1 MRATK
6 GTVARLAVLTTL
18 AVACNPDNRPV
29 GPAAAVTAHDVVDD
43 PPAYEPWSEP
53 LNLGPVINT
62 SFIDADPA
70 ISKHRLSLYISTD
83 RPGGLGDLDLWVSQR
98 ASADDAWGP
107 PQPLG
112 PNVNSD
118 AAELAPAFSPD
129 GHWMYFGSFRTGG
142 CGGADIYVSH
152 RHDAKDDFGWEPA
165 VNLGCVVNTASDELF
180 PTYFEDEALG
190 TTTLYYAS
198 NRPGGL
204 GDLDIYASTRSGDD
218 GAFGPGALVAEL
230 SSSGRDSRTAIR
242 RDGLEIFLASD
253 RPGGLGDRDLYVATR
268 VSTLD
273 AWSTPANLGP
283 VVNSAARDGAPALSF
298 DGTTLYFFSRRL
310 GGFGAS
316 DLYMTTRA
324 VTASGDAIVTEW

>member
-1 MRATK
+1 MRATN
-6 GTVARLAVLTTL
+6 GTIARLALLGAL
-18 AVACNPDNRPV
+18 AVACNHDNRPV
-29 GPAAAVTAHDVVDD
+29 GPVVKVTAHDVAGDRL
-43 PPAYEPWSEP
+43 AYGPWTEPR
-53 LNLGPVINT
+53 NLGPVINT
-62 SFIDADPA
+62 AFIDGDPA
-70 ISKHRLSLYISTD
+70 ISKDGLSLYISTD
-83 RPGGLGDLDLWVSQR
+83 RPGGLGDLDIWVSQR
-98 ASADDAWGP
+98 ASVDDPWGP

-118 AAELAPAFSPD
+118 AADLAPAFSPD
-129 GHWMYFGSFRTGG
+129 GHWMYFGSLRTGG

-180 PTYFEDEALG
+180 PTFFEDEALG

-198 NRPGGL
+198 NRPGGR
-204 GDLDIYASTRSGDD
+204 GDFDIYVSPRGDED

-268 VSTLD
+268 ARTLD
-273 AWSTPANLGP
+273 AWSTPVNLGP

-316 DLYMTTRA
+316 DLYVTTRQQI
-324 VTASGDAIVTEW
+324 DR

>member
-1 MRATK
+1 MSATT
-6 GTVARLAVLTTL
+6 GRIARLTMLTAL
-18 AVACNPDNRPV
+18 AVACNPNDRPV
-29 GPAAAVTAHDVVDD
+29 GPAAKLTAHDVADD
-43 PPAYEPWSEP
+43 QVAYGPWSAP
-53 LNLGPVINT
+53 VNLGPVINT

-70 ISKHRLSLYISTD
+70 ISKDGLSLYISTD
-83 RPGGLGDLDLWVSQR
+83 RPGGLGDLDIWVSQR
-98 ASADDAWGP
+98 ASLGDPWGP

-118 AAELAPAFSPD
+118 AADLAPAFSPD
-129 GHWMYFGSFRTGG
+129 GHWMYFGSFRSGG

-180 PTYFEDEALG
+180 PTYYEDEALG

-204 GDLDIYASTRSGDD
+204 GAFDIYTSTRGGDD
-218 GAFGPGALVAEL
+218 GAFGPGVLVPDLNSA
-230 SSSGRDSRTAIR
+230 GRDSRTAIR

-253 RPGGLGDRDLYVATR
+253 RAGGLGDRDLYVATR
-268 VSTLD
+268 ASSLD
-273 AWSTPANLGP
+273 AWSTPVNLGP
-283 VVNSAARDGAPALSF
+283 VVNSTARDGAPALSF
-298 DGTTLYFFSRRL
+298 DGTTLYFFSGRL

-316 DLYMTTRA
+316 DLYVTTRQQI
-324 VTASGDAIVTEW
+324 GQ

>member
-1 MRATK
+1 MSATT
-6 GTVARLAVLTTL
+6 GRIARVTMLTAL
-18 AVACNPDNRPV
+18 AVACNPNDRPV
-29 GPAAAVTAHDVVDD
+29 GPAAKLTAHDVADD
-43 PPAYEPWSEP
+43 QVAYGPWSAP
-53 LNLGPVINT
+53 VNLGPVINT

-70 ISKHRLSLYISTD
+70 ISKDGLSLYISTD
-83 RPGGLGDLDLWVSQR
+83 RPGGLGDLDIWVSQR
-98 ASADDAWGP
+98 ASLGDPWGP

-118 AAELAPAFSPD
+118 AADLAPAFSPD
-129 GHWMYFGSFRTGG
+129 GHWMYFGSFRSGG

-180 PTYFEDEALG
+180 PTYYEDEALG

-204 GDLDIYASTRSGDD
+204 GAFDIYTSTRGGDD
-218 GAFGPGALVAEL
+218 GAFGPGVLVPEL
-230 SSSGRDSRTAIR
+230 NSAGRDSRTAIR

-253 RPGGLGDRDLYVATR
+253 RAGGLGDRDLYVATR
-268 VSTLD
+268 ASTLG
-273 AWSTPANLGP
+273 AWSTPVNLGT
-283 VVNSAARDGAPALSF
+283 VVNSTARDGAPALSF
-298 DGTTLYFFSRRL
+298 DGTTLYFFSGRL

-316 DLYMTTRA
+316 DLYVTTRQQIA
-324 VTASGDAIVTEW
+324 Q

>member
-1 MRATK
+1 
-6 GTVARLAVLTTL
+6 
-18 AVACNPDNRPV
+18 
-29 GPAAAVTAHDVVDD
+29 
-43 PPAYEPWSEP
+43 
-53 LNLGPVINT
+53 VINT

-70 ISKHRLSLYISTD
+70 ISKDGLSLYISTD
-83 RPGGLGDLDLWVSQR
+83 RPGGLGDLDIWVSQR
-98 ASADDAWGP
+98 ASVVDPWGP

-112 PNVNSD
+112 PNVNST
-118 AAELAPAFSPD
+118 AADLAPALSPD
-129 GHWMYFGSFRTGG
+129 GHRMYFGSFRTGG

-198 NRPGGL
+198 NRPGGV

-268 VSTLD
+268 ASTLD
-273 AWSTPANLGP
+273 AWSTPVNLGP
-283 VVNSAARDGAPALSF
+283 VVNSVARDGAPALSF
-298 DGTTLYFFSRRL
+298 DGTTLYFFSRRP
-310 GGFGAS
+310 GGFGAA
-316 DLYMTTRA
+316 DLYRIMR
-324 VTASGDAIVTEW
+324 SGIRD